1 MIGRRLQYAES
12 SALTVSSSVKTLLRS
27 TEARVKTKRVRKEYL
42 LIVQWKGGRSAADSD
57 EFRRRILIPFD
68 LSAWLFSAL
77 RPGGLVTSEIS
88 IPEHAAVHC
97 AIEGFSARKRTKKK
111 KKSERKRRGKDA
123 RQASQRINGCLEAS
137 RRLAPAANTS
147 RMNNSSTT

>member
-12 SALTVSSSVKTLLRS
+12 SAPTVSSSVKTLRS

-42 LIVQWKGGRSAADSD
+42 LIVQWEGGRSAADSD

-77 RPGGLVTSEIS
+77 RPGSLVTSEIS

-111 KKSERKRRGKDA
+111 SEKKRRGKDA